1 MCTVSCA
8 PGIIMCIGRMEI
20 NVLKNIIFDVGD
32 VLLEYRWHDMLTDYG
47 LEDGEADK
55 VGKLMFDDDLWHEFD
70 IGNMHRD
77 EIIGQYIKNY
87 PEYAQVMQWFM
98 THGEFMHV
106 KREDVWEKMYK
117 LKEKGY
123 GIYILSNYSE
133 ELFRKHTTDAPF
145 IEIADG
151 IVVSYQIHI
160 TKPDEGIYKF
170 LLNKY
175 NLKAE
180 ECIFFDDREENTEGA
195 RKLGINAVTVISK
208 EFLLEEL
215 DKLL

>member
-1 MCTVSCA
+1 MCKKYTKLEDLKV
-8 PGIIMCIGRMEI
+8 I
-20 NVLKNIIFDVGD
+20 KNIILDIGD

-47 LEDGEADK
+47 LTDEEAER
-55 VGKLMFDDDLWHEFD
+55 VAGLMFNDILWHELD
-70 IGNMHRD
+70 LAVMSHD
-77 EIIGQYIKNY
+77 EIVRTYMEKY
-87 PEYAQVMQWFM
+87 PEHAKTLQWFF

-106 KREDVWEKMYK
+106 KREDVWEKVEK
-117 LKEKGY
+117 LKESGY

-133 ELFRKHTTDAPF
+133 DLFQKHTHDAPF
-145 IEIADG
+145 IGLADG
-151 IVVSYQIHI
+151 MVVSYQIHL
-160 TKPDEGIYKF
+160 TKPDEKIYRY
-170 LLNKY
+170 LLDKY

-195 RKLGINAVTVISK
+195 RKLGINAVTVTSR

>member
-1 MCTVSCA
+1 MA
-8 PGIIMCIGRMEI
+8 WGINM
-20 NVLKNIIFDVGD
+20 LKNIIFDVGD

-47 LEDGEADK
+47 LPDDEADK
-55 VGKLMFDDDLWHEFD
+55 LGSLMFDDNLWHEFD

-77 EIIGQYIKNY
+77 EIIRQYMENY
-87 PEYAQVMQWFM
+87 PEYAETIQWFI

-106 KREDVWEKMYK
+106 KREDVWEKVAK

-133 ELFRKHTTDAPF
+133 ELFSKHTDDAPF
-145 IEIADG
+145 TRLADG

-160 TKPDEGIYKF
+160 TKPDEKIYKY
-170 LLNKY
+170 LLDKY
-175 NLKAE
+175 NLIAE

-195 RKLGINAVTVISK
+195 KRLGINAVTVTSR

>member
-47 LEDGEADK
+47 LDDEEADK
-55 VGKLMFDDDLWHEFD
+55 VGKLMFDDNLWHEFD

>member
-1 MCTVSCA
+1 MKV
-8 PGIIMCIGRMEI
+8 I
-20 NVLKNIIFDVGD
+20 KNIILDIGD

-47 LEDGEADK
+47 LTDEDAEK
-55 VGKLMFDDDLWHEFD
+55 VGTLMFNDNLWHELD
-70 IGNMHRD
+70 LAVMTYD
-77 EIIGQYIKNY
+77 EIVRQYTDNY
-87 PEYAQVMQWFM
+87 PEYADTIQWFLS
-98 THGEFMHV
+98 HGEFMHV
-106 KREDVWEKMYK
+106 KREDVWEKVHK

-133 ELFRKHTTDAPF
+133 ELFGKHTSDAPF
-145 IEIADG
+145 IGWADG

-160 TKPDEGIYKF
+160 TKPDGRIYKY
-170 LLNKY
+170 LLDKY
-175 NLKAE
+175 SLKAE

-195 RKLGINAVTVISK
+195 RKLGINAVTVTSR